1 LKLYGT
7 SETLTSQI
15 LRYRVE
21 ELEGYVERF
30 LNKLGVPLPDA
41 QISARILVAADL
53 RGIGSHGVIRLHTYY
68 GSRIQKG
75 LIDPLTPLI
84 TVYETAAN
92 ATLDAG
98 NGLGMVAAS
107 RAMERCIQ
115 MARQANVAVV
125 SVRNSNHFGIAGYYA
140 MLALKENQI
149 GISLTNAQPL
159 VAPTY
164 GRTAMLGTNPIAI
177 AVPCAGRLP
186 FVLDMATSIVPIG
199 KVTYYEKAGQPVPL
213 CWGMD
218 ASGNMT
224 EKPSE
229 IIEGGA
235 LSPLGGTDI
244 LRGYKGYDLA
254 VVVDILSGILSG
266 SGFGKAA
273 GSNDKPARIGHF
285 FMTINIG
292 AFRPLEDFKRDMT
305 SLMDELQKAP
315 KAEGQSRI
323 YLAGE
328 KEFEQE
334 DENRTRGVP
343 LLDEVVK
350 GLDQAGREVGVP
362 FDLNPI

>member
-1 LKLYGT
+1 M
-7 SETLTSQI
+7 SPRI
-15 LRYRVE
+15 LRYPVE
-21 ELEGYVERF
+21 ELERYVERF

-41 QISARILVAADL
+41 QVSARILVAADL
-53 RGIGSHGVIRLHTYY
+53 RGISSHGVICLHTYY
-68 GSRIQKG
+68 GNRIQKG

-98 NGLGMVAAS
+98 NGLGMVAAN

-140 MLALKENQI
+140 MMALRADQI

-164 GRTAMLGTNPIAI
+164 GRTAMLGTNPIAV
-177 AVPCAGRLP
+177 AVPSADRLP

-199 KVTYYEKAGQPVPL
+199 NVTVQEKDGQPVPL
-213 CWGMD
+213 GWGID
-218 ASGNMT
+218 ASGKMT
-224 EKPSE
+224 ENPSE
-229 IIEGGA
+229 IIKGGA
-235 LSPLGGTDI
+235 LSPLGGSDI

-266 SGFGKAA
+266 SGFGVAVGA
-273 GSNDKPARIGHF
+273 MDKPARIGHF

-292 AFRPLEDFKRDMT
+292 AFRPLENFKRDM
-305 SLMDELQKAP
+305 SALMTELKNAP
-315 KAEGQSRI
+315 KEEGKTRI

-334 DENRTRGVP
+334 AENRVKGVP
-343 LLDEVVK
+343 LFDEVVK

-362 FDLNPI
+362 FDLNSI

>member
-1 LKLYGT
+1 MAAQT
-7 SETLTSQI
+7 R
-15 LRYRVE
+15 RYHPRD
-21 ELEGYVERF
+21 LEKYVERF
-30 LNKLGVPLPDA
+30 LNKLGVPLDDA
-41 QISARILVAADL
+41 SISARILVAADL
-53 RGIGSHGVIRLHTYY
+53 RGISSHGVIRLHTYY
-68 GSRIQKG
+68 GSRIQQG

-84 TVYETAAN
+84 PIYETAAT

-115 MARQANVAVV
+115 MAKLANVAVV

-140 MLALKENQI
+140 MMALKENLI

-164 GRTAMLGTNPIAI
+164 GRTAMLGTNPIAV
-177 AVPCAGRLP
+177 AVPCAGGLP

-199 KVTYYEKAGQPVPL
+199 KIAVHQKAGETVPL
-213 CWGMD
+213 GWGMD
-218 ASGNMT
+218 ARGRLT
-224 EKPSE
+224 EEPSE
-229 IIEGGA
+229 ILNGGA
-235 LSPLGGTDI
+235 LSPLGGSDI

-266 SGFGKAA
+266 SGFGAST
-273 GSNDKPARIGHF
+273 GSKDQAARIGHF

-292 AFRPLEDFKRDMT
+292 AFRPLEDFKRDMAI
-305 SLMDELQKAP
+305 LMAELRGAP
-315 KAEGQSRI
+315 KADGQARI

-328 KEFEQE
+328 KEFDQE
-334 DENRTRGVP
+334 AENRVKGVP

-350 GLDQAGREVGVP
+350 GLDQAGREVGVR
-362 FDLNPI
+362 FDLKPV

>member
-1 LKLYGT
+1 MN
-7 SETLTSQI
+7 SQI
-15 LRYRVE
+15 LRYRPE
-21 ELEGYVERF
+21 DLERYVECF

-41 QISARILVAADL
+41 QTSARILVAADL
-53 RGIGSHGVIRLHTYY
+53 RGISSHGVIRLHTYY

-84 TVYETAAN
+84 PVYETAAT

-115 MARQANVAVV
+115 MTRQANVAIV

-140 MLALKENQI
+140 MMALKENQI

-164 GRTAMLGTNPIAI
+164 GRTAMLGTNPIAVAI
-177 AVPCAGRLP
+177 PCAGRLP

-199 KVTYYEKAGQPVPL
+199 KITVHEKAGQPVPL
-213 CWGMD
+213 GWGMD
-218 ASGNMT
+218 ASGKMT
-224 EKPSE
+224 ENPSE
-229 IIEGGA
+229 ILKGGA
-235 LSPLGGTDI
+235 LSPLGGSDI

-266 SGFGKAA
+266 SGFGVTTDPK
-273 GSNDKPARIGHF
+273 GKPARIGHF
-285 FMTINIG
+285 FMAINIG
-292 AFRPLEDFKRDMT
+292 AFRPLEDFKRDMAA
-305 SLMDELQKAP
+305 LMTELQNAP
-315 KAEGQSRI
+315 KAEGQTRI

-334 DENRTRGVP
+334 AENRARGVP

-362 FDLNPI
+362 FELTAL

>member
-1 LKLYGT
+1 LIAQSY
-7 SETLTSQI
+7 
-15 LRYRVE
+15 RYHPGD
-21 ELEGYVERF
+21 LEKYVERF
-30 LNKLGVPLPDA
+30 FEKLGVPQPDA
-41 QISARILVAADL
+41 RLSARILVAADL
-53 RGIGSHGVIRLHTYY
+53 RGISSHGVIRLHTYY
-68 GSRIQKG
+68 GNRIQRG

-84 TVYETAAN
+84 PVYETAAT

-107 RAMERCIQ
+107 RAMDRCIQ
-115 MARQANVAVV
+115 MAKQANVAVV

-140 MLALKENQI
+140 MLALKADMI

-164 GRTAMLGTNPIAI
+164 GRTAMLGTNPIAV
-177 AVPCAGRLP
+177 AVPSASVLP

-199 KVTYYEKAGQPVPL
+199 KITVHEKARDTVPL
-213 CWGMD
+213 GWGMD
-218 ASGNMT
+218 ASGKLT
-224 EKPSE
+224 ESPSE
-229 IIEGGA
+229 ILQGGA
-235 LSPLGGTDI
+235 LSPLGGSDI

-266 SGFGKAA
+266 SGFGVSV
-273 GSNDKPARIGHF
+273 GSKDQPSRIGHF

-292 AFRPLEDFKRDMT
+292 AFRPLEEFKRDMT
-305 SLMDELQKAP
+305 ALMSELRNAP
-315 KAEGQSRI
+315 KANGQSRI

-334 DENRTRGVP
+334 AENRIKGVP

-362 FDLNPI
+362 FELQPVKT